1 MRKRGFYCFFL
12 IFISLYFF
20 SCRSGETPIDSP
32 APGFRPNIVWITCE
46 DMSPHLG
53 CYGDSIAR
61 TPMLNHLASEGI
73 RYTQAFSV
81 SGVCAPSRSAL
92 ITGMYPTT
100 TGAMHMRTMTRTA
113 SIGLITDPELLA
125 IPTYEAVPASE
136 VKCFPEYLRI
146 AGYYCT
152 NNSKEDYQFRAP
164 VTVWDESSDQAH
176 WKNRDPGQPFFAVF
190 NFTVTHESQVWA
202 RATDPLITDPKKVQ
216 VPPYYPDTP
225 LIRRDIARHYDNIAL
240 MDTMVGE
247 ILKELEDAGIMD
259 STIVF
264 FFSDHGDG
272 FPRAKRWIYD
282 SGIKV
287 PLIIRYPDQRLAG
300 SITDELVS
308 FIDFGPTVLS
318 LAGIPVPDYV
328 QGRPFAG
335 DQKKSPR
342 KYIYAARDRMDPAM
356 DNQRAVRDKRYK
368 YIRNYMPER
377 PYVQFLPYRDQM
389 TLMQELFRCEK
400 EGRLNQVQQ
409 LWFRKTK
416 PLEELYDTWN
426 DPYEVTNLADDP
438 AFSEILT
445 ELQQQHLIW
454 KQETSDWGLI
464 PEKELVKKLWPPD
477 GIQPMTAAPEIS
489 SNAAEEEG
497 KIQVNIQSNTEGAS
511 IGYKINAQGSWQV
524 YFQPV
529 KLSRMD
535 TLEAIAHRIG
545 YKPSVMISFIANI
558 E

>member
-1 MRKRGFYCFFL
+1 MGKWGFFSLSL
-12 IFISLYFF
+12 IFISIFF
-20 SCRSGETPIDSP
+20 SSCRSGETQQNSFS
-32 APGFRPNIVWITCE
+32 PGFSPNIVWITCE

-53 CYGDSIAR
+53 CYGDDIAK
-61 TPMLNHLASEGI
+61 TPVLDRLASEGI
-73 RYTQAFSV
+73 RYSQAFSV

-113 SIGLITDPELLA
+113 SIAQITDPELLA
-125 IPTYEAVPASE
+125 IPTYEAVPAPE

-152 NNSKEDYQFRAP
+152 NNSKEDYQFSAP
-164 VTVWDESSDQAH
+164 ATVWDESSDHAH
-176 WKNRDPGQPFFAVF
+176 WKNRNPGQPFFAVF
-190 NFTVTHESQVWA
+190 NFTVTHESQIWA
-202 RATDPLITDPKKVQ
+202 RAGDNLITDPQKVQ

-225 LIRRDIARHYDNIAL
+225 LIRKDIARNYDNIAL
-240 MDTMVGE
+240 MDEMVGKV
-247 ILKELEDAGIMD
+247 LRELEEAGLMD

-287 PLIIRYPDQRLAG
+287 PLIIRYPDQRGAG
-300 SITDELVS
+300 YVSDELVS
-308 FIDFGPTVLS
+308 FIDFGPTILS
-318 LAGIPVPDYV
+318 LVGIPVPDYV
-328 QGRPFAG
+328 QGKPFAG
-335 DQKKSPR
+335 DQKKPPR

-356 DNQRAVRDKRYK
+356 DNQRGVRDKRFK

-409 LWFRKTK
+409 LWFRKSK

-426 DPYEVTNLADDP
+426 DPFEVNNLADDP
-438 AFSEILT
+438 AFSEILG
-445 ELQQQHLIW
+445 ELREVHLKW
-454 KQETSDWGLI
+454 KQETNDWGLI
-464 PEKELVKKLWPPD
+464 PEKELIKKLWPPA
-477 GIQPMTAAPEIS
+477 GIQPTTTIPEFKLERMENPDEIS
-489 SNAAEEEG
+489 VKLYTST
-497 KIQVNIQSNTEGAS
+497 KGAS
-511 IGYKINAQGSWQV
+511 IGYRINGDKAWHV
-524 YFQPV
+524 YHEPLEIL
-529 KLSRMD
+529 KTD
-535 TLEAIAHRIG
+535 TLTVLAHRIG
-545 YKPSVMISFIANI
+545 FKSSEVVKIIPD
-558 E
+558 